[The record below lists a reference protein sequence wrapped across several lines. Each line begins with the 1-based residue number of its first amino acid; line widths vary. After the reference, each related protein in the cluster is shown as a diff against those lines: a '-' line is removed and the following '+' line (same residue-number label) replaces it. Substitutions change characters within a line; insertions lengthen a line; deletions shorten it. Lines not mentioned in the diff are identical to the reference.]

1 MDMRD
6 AGTSKHGAIRSN
18 SAVMLP
24 SGDALD
30 GAAELV
36 EEGICVEKLRS
47 QNFRRTTG
55 LRAAHRS
62 VWPPTRPNIVDA
74 EARGWKPQICNTRSS
89 RRIATAGEDFNTF
102 LSSAAQCR
110 NIQTEQTYPIR

>member
-18 SAVMLP
+18 SVVMIP

-30 GAAELV
+30 GAAVLA

-62 VWPPTRPNIVDA
+62 V
-74 EARGWKPQICNTRSS
+74 
-89 RRIATAGEDFNTF
+89 
-102 LSSAAQCR
+102 
-110 NIQTEQTYPIR
+110 